1 LYGEIQMANTTFSG
15 PIRAGN
21 IPNTTGTTV
30 GTNVANVGQVVM
42 GQSVRFTQNALFNT
56 TPNTT
61 IVIPANSQI
70 VEITLYIDAALT
82 GTTTLTLGTSALATA
97 FTASGA
103 VTGSAVGIVSV
114 TPGTDATRTDA
125 FINVGTTDVRIAVT
139 AGSAGSGSGAIT
151 VRYLQNINVAI
162 S

>member
-1 LYGEIQMANTTFSG
+1 MANTTFSG

-21 IPNTTGTTV
+21 ISNTTGTTV

-42 GQSVRFTQNALFNT
+42 GQSVRFTQAALST

-70 VEITLYIDAALT
+70 VEITLYIDAALS
-82 GTTTLTLGTSALATA
+82 GATTTLTLGTSALATA
-97 FTASGA
+97 FTATGA

-125 FINVGTTDVRIAVT
+125 FINVGTTDVRIAVAVANT
-139 AGSAGSGSGAIT
+139 GTGSGALT
-151 VRYLQNINVAI
+151 VRYLQNNNVAI